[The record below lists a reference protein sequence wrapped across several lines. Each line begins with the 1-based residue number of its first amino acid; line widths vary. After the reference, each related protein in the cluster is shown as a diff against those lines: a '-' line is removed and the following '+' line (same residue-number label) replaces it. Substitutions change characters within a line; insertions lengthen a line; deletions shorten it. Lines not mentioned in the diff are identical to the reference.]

1 MSDIKIKAGKNWE
14 LEVPV
19 VGEPVPT
26 TKWDMNGSSLE
37 DSPRFVCIHTPHK
50 AKLSLH
56 DAKREDSGELQ
67 LVASNVNGT
76 DRQTVK
82 FTVVDVP
89 TAPEGLAA
97 SNVTK
102 DGCELSWRKPKDDGG
117 CNILHYVVEKKD
129 IDSGNW
135 TMVAETPSLTCK
147 VDRLIEGQSYL
158 FRVKAVNHEGDSPY
172 CTIKEPVLAKNPYG
186 KFI

>member
-1 MSDIKIKAGKNWE
+1 MA
-14 LEVPV
+14 
-19 VGEPVPT
+19 T
-26 TKWDMNGSSLE
+26 
-37 DSPRFVCIHTPHK
+37 
-50 AKLSLH
+50 
-56 DAKREDSGELQ
+56 
-67 LVASNVNGT
+67 NVNGT
-76 DRQTVK
+76 DRCLVK

-97 SNVTK
+97 SNVTR

-135 TMVAETPSLTCK
+135 TMVAETPGLACK
-147 VDRLIEGQSYL
+147 VDRLLEGHSYL

-186 KFI
+186 EWESPRWTPNSGRLSSLHNQKLLNDKNAHH